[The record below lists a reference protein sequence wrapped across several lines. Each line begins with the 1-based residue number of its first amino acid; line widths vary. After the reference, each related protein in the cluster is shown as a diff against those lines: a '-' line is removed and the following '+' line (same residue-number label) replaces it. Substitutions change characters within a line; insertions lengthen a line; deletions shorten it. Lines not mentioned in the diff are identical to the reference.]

1 MGDLSN
7 NMKKIG
13 EIQVQSLHPVE
24 QDEIQSQEITGNK
37 TRINTVLDKDI
48 WATVFRGDE
57 GTLWGMIYFISATN
71 TFNKHIYHVMK
82 HINEQQR
89 PNWKNKEQKNDYYDQ
104 PKRKI
109 YIPRP
114 SEKMEKILETI
125 PTTIHYKEI
134 HRDARKI
141 KHYTLNKGYYNVKI
155 TRNNLEWK
163 EVKKHELAK
172 AI

>member
-1 MGDLSN
+1 
-7 NMKKIG
+7 
-13 EIQVQSLHPVE
+13 
-24 QDEIQSQEITGNK
+24 
-37 TRINTVLDKDI
+37 
-48 WATVFRGDE
+48 
-57 GTLWGMIYFISATN
+57 
-71 TFNKHIYHVMK
+71 
-82 HINEQQR
+82 
-89 PNWKNKEQKNDYYDQ
+89 
-104 PKRKI
+104 
-109 YIPRP
+109 
-114 SEKMEKILETI
+114 MEKILETI